1 MAPWVSFDDDETSP
15 MTARSLSDASGAPAA
30 INAFLRGVERRG
42 ALFAELQ
49 CGDAVA
55 GDAALAAA
63 MRAFHASAARA
74 PFGEW
79 PQRFWS
85 LLLATP
91 MLRRATPMPVR
102 ADALGP
108 LARVGHGPRAA
119 LLLRLA
125 AGLRE
130 NEAAAAL
137 GIAPATYRLAVQRA
151 LPHHAD
157 GTPDAE
163 AWRALA
169 AAVQEAIKTLP
180 PQRLAHLAK
189 LREAALQPAPSK
201 RAPAAMPS
209 AAPIR
214 ESRRRGW
221 SVLLWVALAACVA
234 GLAASFWWPSTPPR
248 EKTGDT
254 PEIRTVSLPNVEAPA
269 ARFDAQTALLS
280 DRDFE
285 LLLDPQDEA
294 VYRDLDFY
302 AWYAAQ
308 QGASATKTTTPD
320 AAPVQHDSS
329 DQPETSDATL

>member
-1 MAPWVSFDDDETSP
+1 
-15 MTARSLSDASGAPAA
+15 MTARSLTDASGAPGA

-42 ALFAELQ
+42 AVFAELQ
-49 CGDAVA
+49 CGDAAA

-63 MRAFHASAARA
+63 MRAFQAGAARV
-74 PFGEW
+74 PMGEW
-79 PQRFWS
+79 PHRFWS

-91 MLRRATPMPVR
+91 MLRRATPLPVR

-125 AGLRE
+125 AGFSE
-130 NEAAAAL
+130 ADAAAAL

-151 LPHHAD
+151 LPHRAD
-157 GTPDAE
+157 GSPDAE

-169 AAVQEAIKTLP
+169 AAVLDAIKGLP

-201 RAPAAMPS
+201 HAARAMAPAPAAR
-209 AAPIR
+209 AAWP
-214 ESRRRGW
+214 RGLRA
-221 SVLLWVALAACVA
+221 LLWIGLAACVA
-234 GLAASFWWPSTPPR
+234 ALAITFLWPRAPR
-248 EKTGDT
+248 EAPSGA
-254 PEIRTVSLPNVEAPA
+254 PEIRTVSLPHAEPPA
-269 ARFDAQTALLS
+269 ARFDAHTALLS

-285 LLLDPQDEA
+285 LLLDPRDEA

-308 QGASATKTTTPD
+308 QAV
-320 AAPVQHDSS
+320 PVQGTSASPAVPAPTQPESS
-329 DQPETSDATL
+329 DDPETSDATL

>member
-1 MAPWVSFDDDETSP
+1 

-42 ALFAELQ
+42 AVFAELQ
-49 CGDAVA
+49 CGDALA

-63 MRAFHASAARA
+63 MRAFHAGAARS

-91 MLRRATPMPVR
+91 MLRRATPLPVR
-102 ADALGP
+102 ADALAP

-125 AGLRE
+125 AGLGE
-130 NEAAAAL
+130 SEAATAL
-137 GIAPATYRLAVQRA
+137 GIAPATYRLALQRA

-169 AAVQEAIKTLP
+169 GAIQEAIKTLP

-189 LREAALQPAPSK
+189 LREAALQPAPPK
-201 RAPAAMPS
+201 RAAAAVPS
-209 AAPIR
+209 ATPIR
-214 ESRRRGW
+214 GSRRRGW
-221 SVLLWVALAACVA
+221 SVALWVGLAACVA
-234 GLAASFWWPSTPPR
+234 ALAASFWWPQAPPR
-248 EKTGDT
+248 EKVGGT

-285 LLLDPQDEA
+285 LLLAPQDEA
-294 VYRDLDFY
+294 VYRDMDFY
-302 AWYAAQ
+302 AWYATQ
-308 QGASATKTTTPD
+308 QGASSTKATNPD
-320 AAPVQHDSS
+320 AAPVQHESS

>member
-1 MAPWVSFDDDETSP
+1 

-30 INAFLRGVERRG
+30 INAFLRGVERR
-42 ALFAELQ
+42 AAVFAELQ
-49 CGDAVA
+49 CGDAAA
-55 GDAALAAA
+55 GDAALAATL
-63 MRAFHASAARA
+63 RAFHAGAARA

-85 LLLATP
+85 LLLAAP
-91 MLRRATPMPVR
+91 ILRRATPLPGR
-102 ADALGP
+102 TDALAP

-130 NEAAAAL
+130 TEAAAAL

-157 GTPDAE
+157 GSPDAD

-169 AAVQEAIKTLP
+169 AAVQDAIRALP

-189 LREAALQPAPSK
+189 LREAALQPPLSK
-201 RAPAAMPS
+201 RAIAESVRPI
-209 AAPIR
+209 APIR
-214 ESRRRGW
+214 ESRRRGL
-221 SVLLWVALAACVA
+221 SIALWTGLVVCAAALT
-234 GLAASFWWPSTPPR
+234 ASFWWPPTPPR
-248 EKTGDT
+248 ETAGDM
-254 PEIRTVSLPNVEAPA
+254 PEIRKVSLPHVEAPA

-294 VYRDLDFY
+294 IYRDLDFY

-308 QGASATKTTTPD
+308 QGLQAAGTTTSD
-320 AAPVQHDSS
+320 TATLQHEDNG
-329 DQPETSDATL
+329 QPETSDATL